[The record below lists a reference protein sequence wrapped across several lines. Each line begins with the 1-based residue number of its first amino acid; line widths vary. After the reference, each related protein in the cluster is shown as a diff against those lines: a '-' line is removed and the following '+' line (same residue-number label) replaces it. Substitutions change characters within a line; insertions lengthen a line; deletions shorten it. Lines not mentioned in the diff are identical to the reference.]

1 MKFNLLIIF
10 LLTISCTVQINNSSK
25 KSSYTSSGFA
35 YVYNENDFDELKE
48 IPAVLNIISDEKRG
62 QLNTDKNSG
71 FIFENDDEDQDQEYE
86 EKVIEKDRRKEN
98 FKIGDVEI
106 SFDDI

>member
-1 MKFNLLIIF
+1 WSEAFGKMRPRRWEVVSGKNKKEKADLI
-10 LLTISCTVQINNSSK
+10 
-25 KSSYTSSGFA
+25 

-48 IPAVLNIISDEKRG
+48 IPAVMNIISDEKRG
-62 QLNTDKNSG
+62 QINTDKNSG
-71 FIFENDDEDQDQEYE
+71 FVFENDEEEDEEEE
-86 EKVIEKDRRKEN
+86 EKVIEKNKNKEN